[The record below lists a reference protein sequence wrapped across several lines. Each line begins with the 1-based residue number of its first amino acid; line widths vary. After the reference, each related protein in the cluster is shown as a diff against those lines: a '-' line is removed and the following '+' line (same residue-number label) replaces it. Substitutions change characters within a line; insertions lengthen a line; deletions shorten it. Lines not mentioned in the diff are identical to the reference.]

1 MDHQTKKKQLQTLV
15 HIVIKIS
22 ATTDVTIQI
31 TEDPSSIQPLNF
43 YDIQNQIVTQLNEHK
58 DSFNGAIK
66 KDKGNQNNAKP
77 SEISNDLIEAF
88 EFRVKREL

>member
-1 MDHQTKKKQLQTLV
+1 
-15 HIVIKIS
+15 
-22 ATTDVTIQI
+22 
-31 TEDPSSIQPLNF
+31 
-43 YDIQNQIVTQLNEHK
+43 VTQLNEHK